1 MGLADME
8 NIKLGVTIKDSDAGD
23 VSKFLNRILGIS
35 VEKQNLVILKCMWPM
50 YSIHQKVY
58 VRFS

>member
-1 MGLADME
+1 MGLADRE

-35 VEKQNLVILKCMWPM
+35 VEKQNLVCCNCFG
-50 YSIHQKVY
+50 HNADN
-58 VRFS
+58 